1 MANLLSE
8 EDFGLKIYNRF
19 PPKYREDDLGQK
31 LALKRYLQA
40 LADGGFR
47 YIIQDTNG
55 LLDLKDPDKTSMDAL
70 YKLYEQYGLEVFHG
84 IPENYL
90 RSLLPY
96 LSTAWSYKGSIDIVE
111 FVCTTL
117 SGIKVSS
124 QVDYID
130 NRTAVFGEAV
140 FGEATFGNVDSFA
153 VPRVTVRLEMDFAL
167 SDYFPNSEQFHR
179 ILTNFL
185 PFYCDL
191 ALVYS
196 YVYSDE
202 NALIFR
208 EVEIDHIKDTKTESR
223 NVRSVEYER
232 NKMKYTMNDS
242 GSIVSSGSAVFQ
254 TGKPFGEALFSFEK
268 PDEVHIHYAVQSDF
282 QRLEQVENEIDHIK
296 DTKEESASALRYGVI
311 QRGNAVFNIASPMG
325 VSVLGNDL
333 FKAPTEY
340 AKDTFRPVYS
350 DTQKLNPMGSA
361 KLGTTVLN
369 NFYLGLVPFE
379 QKVKQTLT
387 DNVGVESEDTCS
399 SVIGTM
405 SMLNATLG
413 HAVLGRPKFNNTSFD
428 YVQVSY

>member
-96 LSTAWSYKGSIDIVE
+96 LSTAWSYKGSIAIVE

-124 QVDYID
+124 QVDYVD
-130 NRTAVFGEAV
+130 NRTSVFNEAV

-153 VPRVTVRLEMDFAL
+153 VPIVTVRLEMDFAL
-167 SDYFPNSEQFHR
+167 SDYFPNSEQFNR

-191 ALVYS
+191 TLVYY

-232 NKMKYTMNDS
+232 NKMRYIMNDS
-242 GSIVSSGSAVFQ
+242 GSIVSSDS
-254 TGKPFGEALFSFEK
+254 
-268 PDEVHIHYAVQSDF
+268 PDEVHIHYAVQSDI
-282 QRLEQVENEIDHIK
+282 QKLKQVENSVDHIK
-296 DTKEESASALRYGVI
+296 YTKDESASAL
-311 QRGNAVFNIASPMG
+311 S
-325 VSVLGNDL
+325 
-333 FKAPTEY
+333 TEY
-340 AKDTFRPVYS
+340 VKDTFRPVYS
-350 DTQKLNPMGSA
+350 DTQKLNSMGS
-361 KLGTTVLN
+361 
-369 NFYLGLVPFE
+369 LGLVPFE

-387 DNVGVESEDTCS
+387 DSVGVESEDTCN

-405 SMLNATLG
+405 SMLNATFG